1 MEKSLFLMLL
11 TALLAILFAWAF
23 PRLHRKEWQFLAAVP
38 LEEEAQGGSWKGI
51 NLTFYGF
58 FVASANALALMLFIL
73 LASAIG
79 LGLKTIFL
87 LAGATFLVCLPGARI
102 VARLVEGKK
111 NTFTVSG
118 ASFVGL
124 IAFPLVV
131 LFVNRTQEGHVLPL
145 VPLLAALATSYALG
159 EGLGRLACLSF
170 GCCYGKPLSTFSPFV
185 ETLLRPFSITFA
197 GQTKKISYE
206 GKYFEEAVVP
216 VQMLTAVVHSLVA
229 VTATA
234 LYLEGLYNW
243 SVLLAVVATQS
254 WRVASEFLRSDH
266 RGGGRFTAYQAMSLF
281 SILGTGMILN
291 LAPAVAAVVPNLATG
306 MTALWTPEAI
316 LAVQALWVLVF
327 FYMGR
332 STVTAS
338 RISFS
343 VRVDRI

>member
-1 MEKSLFLMLL
+1 MENSVFLTVLGGMLV
-11 TALLAILFAWAF
+11 IIFAWAF

-38 LEEEAQGGSWKGI
+38 VEEEGHGGSWRGV

-58 FVASANALALMLFIL
+58 FVASANAAALLLFLALT
-73 LASAIG
+73 SAIG
-79 LGLKTIFL
+79 ITLQTIFL
-87 LAGATFLVCLPGARI
+87 LAGATFLFCLPGARI
-102 VARLVEGKK
+102 VARLVEGKS

-124 IAFPLVV
+124 AVFPLVV
-131 LFVNRTQEGHVLPL
+131 LLLNRASGGPKLPL

-170 GCCYGKPLSTFSPFV
+170 GCCYGKPVSSFSPFF
-185 ETLLRPFSITFA
+185 EMLLRPFSISFA

-206 GKYFEEAVVP
+206 GKCFEEAVVP
-216 VQMLTAVVHSLVA
+216 VQMLTALVNAVVA
-229 VTATA
+229 IAA
-234 LYLEGLYNW
+234 AGLYLEGFYVW
-243 SVLLAVVATQS
+243 SVIVSVGATQS

-266 RGGGRFTAYQAMSLF
+266 RGGGRFTAYQAMSFL
-281 SILGTGMILN
+281 SM
-291 LAPAVAAVVPNLATG
+291 LAAGVIVAFGSPTATVRPDISSG
-306 MTALWTPEAI
+306 VATLWSPEAI
-316 LAVQALWVLVF
+316 LAVQALWLVVF

-343 VRVDRI
+343 VRAERI